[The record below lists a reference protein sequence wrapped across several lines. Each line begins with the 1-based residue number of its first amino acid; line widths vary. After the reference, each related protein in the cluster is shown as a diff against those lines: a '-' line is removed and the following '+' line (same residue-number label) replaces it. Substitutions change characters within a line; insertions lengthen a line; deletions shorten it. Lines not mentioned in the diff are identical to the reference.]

1 MFHFRPLVAA
11 DLPTLVRWFSEPH
24 ARRWYGEDE
33 AAIRAEYE
41 PVLAGAFPIHPFV
54 VVHEGREIGLV
65 EWERTGDFPELQAA
79 YGVEDPDLANCDVLI
94 GEPDAAHRGLGPP
107 LIEAFLREIVFADP
121 RITGC
126 VIDPETDNAIAIRAY
141 EKCGFRFVRAA
152 AEDGEGNSVYLLELR
167 REQLG
172 KVPPPPFHLRPARAH
187 ELSLAQDIDDD
198 ACALYATVGLPIEY
212 DPDGPFARGEAA
224 RWGQAIEEGRLLFAC
239 SPEGVAVGFAAFGLV
254 DGRPFLH
261 QLSVRRAHMQQGIG
275 TALVRR
281 VQRWSLR
288 PGELWLTTYDHVAW
302 NRPWYERLGFV
313 RQPVAEQGPELR
325 AIFAAERA
333 AIPAPEQRV
342 VMVYRHPHPTT
353 TE

>member
-1 MFHFRPLVAA
+1 MFRFRPLVAA

-24 ARRWYGEDE
+24 ARAWYGEDE
-33 AAIRAEYE
+33 AAIRAEYA
-41 PVLAGAFPIHPFV
+41 PVLAREIPIQAFV
-54 VVHEGREIGLV
+54 VAHEGRDIGLV

-79 YGVEDPDLANCDVLI
+79 YGVEDPDMANCDVLV
-94 GEPDAAHRGLGPP
+94 GEPDAAHRGLGPA

-141 EKCGFRFVRAA
+141 EKCGFRFARAA
-152 AEDGEGNSVYLLELR
+152 AEDTEGNAVYLLELR
-167 REQLG
+167 RDDLG

-187 ELSLAQDIDDD
+187 ELPLAQDIDHD
-198 ACALYATVGLPIEY
+198 ACVAYAEVGLPIEY
-212 DPDGPFARGEAA
+212 AADSPFALGEAA
-224 RWGQAIEEGRLLFAC
+224 RWQRAIDEGRLLFAC
-239 SPEGVAVGFAAFGLV
+239 TPEGVAVGFAAFGLV

-261 QLSVRRAHMQQGIG
+261 QVSVRRAYAQRGIG

-281 VQRWSLR
+281 VQRWSIR
-288 PGELWLTTYDHVAW
+288 PAELWLTTYDHVAW
-302 NRPWYERLGFV
+302 NRPFYERLGFV
-313 RQPVAEQGPELR
+313 RQSAEQGPELR
-325 AIFAAERA
+325 AIFAAECA

-342 VMVYRHPHPTT
+342 VMVHRHPHPMM